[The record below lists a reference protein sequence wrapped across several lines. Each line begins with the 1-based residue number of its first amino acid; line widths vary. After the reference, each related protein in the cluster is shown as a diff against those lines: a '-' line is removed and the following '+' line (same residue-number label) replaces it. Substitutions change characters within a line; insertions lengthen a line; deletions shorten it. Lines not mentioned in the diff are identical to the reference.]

1 MLSTKRKWKREVY
14 VYYVERQAKAKTFV
28 WVDQRAN
35 SYTQSGSQ
43 RSESVQYFHNDL
55 SRAILVSIITS
66 ISQIPIMVPLS
77 VYVSELLPV
86 LQ

>member
-1 MLSTKRKWKREVY
+1 MPLTPIILTEFHQMCIEIQILQCSPAHK
-14 VYYVERQAKAKTFV
+14 
-28 WVDQRAN
+28 
-35 SYTQSGSQ
+35 GL
-43 RSESVQYFHNDL
+43 SVQYFHNDL

>member
-1 MLSTKRKWKREVY
+1 MGKNIEGVFPTKKKIEIKNFILKF
-14 VYYVERQAKAKTFV
+14 AK
-28 WVDQRAN
+28 
-35 SYTQSGSQ
+35 QSGSQ
-43 RSESVQYFHNDL
+43 GSESVQYFHNDL

>member
-1 MLSTKRKWKREVY
+1 MGKNRYRATIINLQKNQNEVSLFHY
-14 VYYVERQAKAKTFV
+14 G
-28 WVDQRAN
+28 
-35 SYTQSGSQ
+35 STQSGSQ
-43 RSESVQYFHNDL
+43 GSESVQYFHNDL